1 MSARWPSCCYEQHN
15 WDACRTG
22 IYGLGIADGVYMWRH
37 EGIDAGELAR
47 MLMSSAS
54 DTVSGGS
61 TDVLHG
67 ERSPRLLLH
76 HHMS

>member
-1 MSARWPSCCYEQHN
+1 
-15 WDACRTG
+15 
-22 IYGLGIADGVYMWRH
+22 MWRH

-47 MLMSSAS
+47 MLMSSAA

-67 ERSPRLLLH
+67 ESSARAPQDRAGCRSHALCSTWLMHALPDLAEWLK
-76 HHMS
+76 